1 MSTNMTEIDEGFI
14 QYPVPGI
21 DNNSQGFRD
30 RYSIIRS
37 NLNVARAEISLLNTN
52 TAKVNTDNNF
62 DGNKIINANL
72 NTTTL
77 ETNTSRA
84 TTPITDD
91 TYNILW
97 TSGAVHV
104 LDVGDSVNPLALTF
118 SGWPTQ
124 ENRYAKITVILLKSA
139 GAPRDVAWPT
149 SKKQIPVGENTI
161 TADGSLKI
169 FEVFTYNASVPGEDN
184 PITFVN
190 YVGEFK

>member
-1 MSTNMTEIDEGFI
+1 MSTNMTQIDEGFI
-14 QYPVPGI
+14 QYPVPGV

-37 NLNVARAEISLLNTN
+37 NLNIAREEISLLNAN
-52 TAKVNTDNNF
+52 TAKVNTNNNF

-77 ETNTSRA
+77 EANTSGA
-84 TTPITDD
+84 SDPITDD

-97 TSGAVHV
+97 SGGAVHV
-104 LDVGDSVNPLALTF
+104 LNVGDSINPLALTF
-118 SGWPTQ
+118 SSWPTQ

-139 GAPRDVAWPT
+139 GAPRDAVWPT
-149 SKKQIPVGENTI
+149 SKKQIPAGENTI

-169 FEVFTYNASVPGEDN
+169 FEVFTYDAGN
-184 PITFVN
+184 TLFVN
-190 YVGEFK
+190 YIGQFE